1 METKKKYIVPQLTV
15 VSFKAERGYAL
26 SNVSSMRLFPDV
38 DLDINSDY
46 NSSNQ
51 ENWLQDESNIFGST
65 WGN

>member
-26 SNVSSMRLFPDV
+26 SSMRLFPDV
-38 DLDINSDY
+38 DLDIINSDY

>member
-15 VSFKAERGYAL
+15 VSFKAEWGYAL
-26 SNVSSMRLFPDV
+26 SSMRLFPDV
-38 DLDINSDY
+38 DLDIINSDY